1 MLGTVLSR
9 RGNASRAETLW
20 NEGVVVRMRE
30 WPHDPTTA
38 FLTLQGAHDA
48 EVAMPN
54 HRVISSW
61 LDRIRDLGYAHVRTS
76 AVSSVARRA
85 FEAHGFTMSQ
95 ELTLLAATSRDTD
108 PLIARAAT
116 TNGAISIDGWSLT
129 RLRVRRAEHRCV
141 LHVDESAFGRQWSL
155 DHAGLRDAFHATPR
169 ARIFTTRSRLID
181 GNNIDGYVVA
191 GATSSGQNNIG
202 FIQRLAVHAAV
213 QQNGL
218 GKLLLR
224 RALQWLSTQGCG
236 TVYVNTE
243 QTNDVAL
250 SLYRNHGFRTLPHE
264 LSVLECK
271 MTASTS

>member
-9 RGNASRAETLW
+9 RGNASRTETLW

-38 FLTLQGAHDA
+38 FLTLQGAHDT

-54 HRVISSW
+54 HRAISSW
-61 LDRIRDLGYAHVRTS
+61 LDRIQDLGYAHVRTS

-85 FEAHGFTMSQ
+85 FEPHGFTMSQ
-95 ELTLLAATSRDTD
+95 ELTLLAATTRDSGPHT
-108 PLIARAAT
+108 AKAT
-116 TNGAISIDGWSLT
+116 TPHDAISIDGGSLT
-129 RLRVRRAEHRCV
+129 RLRVRRAERRRV

-181 GNNIDGYVVA
+181 GNNIDGYVIA
-191 GATSSGQNNIG
+191 GASKSGQNAIG
-202 FIQRLAVHAAV
+202 FIQRLAVHATV
-213 QQNGL
+213 QQHGL
-218 GKLLLR
+218 GKVLLR

-271 MTASTS
+271 LTMRTS